1 VNDDNA
7 LVAQFEAARP
17 RLRAIAYRM
26 LGSLEDADDV
36 VQTAWLKS
44 SRADLSSVHEL
55 AAWFT
60 TVTVRECVDQLRAR
74 RRRAEVLLSDDQ
86 AISAFAPAVAAAD
99 EELLMAESV
108 GRALLVVLG
117 RLSPAQRAAFV
128 LHDLFAVPFDE
139 IGRMLNRSPVA
150 AKKLASRARE
160 RLHGGPA
167 ADQRFTAEHVKIVN
181 AFLYA
186 SQGGDLPV
194 LLDLLAPDVV
204 RRVDRVLVPDHVA
217 SEVRGAR
224 AVAEETKMFAARA
237 RTGEVA
243 LVNGSP
249 GIVIAPAGRIQ
260 AVIRLSIHSG
270 RIAAIDVIGDPRRL
284 AAAAVTLLA
293 DRLNRRGGKANT
305 ASAL

>member
-1 VNDDNA
+1 VDDDNA
-7 LVAQFEAARP
+7 LAAQFEAARP

-26 LGSLEDADDV
+26 LGSLDDADDAL
-36 VQTAWLKS
+36 QTAWLKTG
-44 SRADLSSVHEL
+44 RANLSDIHEP

-60 TVTVRECVDQLRAR
+60 TVTVRECLDQLRTR
-74 RRRAEVLLSDDQ
+74 RRRAEVLLSDDR
-86 AISAFAPAVAAAD
+86 AMSAFAPAAAAD

-139 IGRMLNRSPVA
+139 IGHMLNRSPVA

-167 ADQRFTAEHVKIVN
+167 AAQQLTAEHVKIVN
-181 AFLYA
+181 AFLSA

-194 LLDLLAPDVV
+194 LLDLLAPDVI

-224 AVAEETKMFAARA
+224 AVAEETKMFAIRA
-237 RTGEVA
+237 RTGEVV
-243 LVNGSP
+243 LVDGSP
-249 GIVIAPAGRIQ
+249 GIVIAPAGRLH

-270 RIAAIDVIGDPRRL
+270 RVTAIDVIGDPRRL

-293 DRLNRRGGKANT
+293 DRSDGQEGN
-305 ASAL
+305 